1 MSSPAHEARGTA
13 SDPLLM
19 QIDIANVLR
28 VGKVLV
34 TQRDALELALS
45 RAERDLDLA
54 PCGLDPVSGDA
65 AQQFRAKLQQIKA
78 VHWAHLDELQ
88 EATDRLAEAARH
100 YELDEE
106 LIERT
111 FRPESTGRDRV
122 SSTHQ

>member
-1 MSSPAHEARGTA
+1 
-13 SDPLLM
+13 M

-34 TQRDALELALS
+34 AQRDALELALS

-65 AQQFRAKLQQIKA
+65 AQQFRAKLQEIKA

-122 SSTHQ
+122 SPTHQ